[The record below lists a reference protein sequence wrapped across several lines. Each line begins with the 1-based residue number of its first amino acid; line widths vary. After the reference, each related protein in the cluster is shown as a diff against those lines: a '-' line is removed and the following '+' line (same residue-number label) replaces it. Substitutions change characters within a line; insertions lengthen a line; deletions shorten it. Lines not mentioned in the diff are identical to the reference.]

1 VSNSSVGGDLTQTI
15 NPKKL
20 ITKAVQG
27 LFLGLVPLVSQSYLG
42 SVLGFLSENC
52 FGRIGGSIASWW
64 FLFSSW
70 WFLINIGFFSV
81 QWCFIGFS
89 LAFQDF

>member
-1 VSNSSVGGDLTQTI
+1 MSNSSVGGDLTQTI

-42 SVLGFLSENC
+42 SVWASCRKTALVELVVPLQV
-52 FGRIGGSIASWW
+52 GGS
-64 FLFSSW
+64 
-70 WFLINIGFFSV
+70 FFQVGGS
-81 QWCFIGFS
+81 
-89 LAFQDF
+89 